1 MERSRVV
8 TTSFLWLFSLRL
20 RVSAVKKLLQMAEP
34 VGRRKRLP
42 HRLRVAGRRHRPPHL
57 ILMALIGS
65 CHNVAMKLSE
75 GKLKRMKALANQRG
89 VIAAAAMDQRGSLQK
104 SLASAR
110 GVGVKEITP
119 AMMGEFKTV
128 VTKVLTPHASAILLD
143 PEFGLEASHARSSNA
158 GLLLAYEL
166 SGYDNTRPG
175 RLPDLLPHV
184 SAKRIADWGADAVK
198 ILIYYSPYEEA
209 GINDIKHAFVERIG
223 AECET
228 WEIPFFLEFVGYDPK
243 GGDEKG
249 LEYAK
254 TKPSVVKKSMEEFSK
269 PQYRVDVLKVEVPV
283 NAEFVE
289 GSSVYK
295 GQKAYTREE
304 ALTHFRE
311 AAALASRPFIYLSA
325 GVGNAQFTESLKMAA
340 EAGTDYSGVLCG
352 RATWKEGIPVY
363 AKQGAKGLEE
373 WLQREGVRNI
383 NAVNEAIRPATP
395 WYAKLGMEAPA

>member
-1 MERSRVV
+1 
-8 TTSFLWLFSLRL
+8 
-20 RVSAVKKLLQMAEP
+20 
-34 VGRRKRLP
+34 
-42 HRLRVAGRRHRPPHL
+42 
-57 ILMALIGS
+57 MALIVS
-65 CHNVAMKLSE
+65 CHNVAMKPSE
-75 GKLKRMKALANQRG
+75 GKLKRMKALANERG
-89 VIAAAAMDQRGSLQK
+89 IIAAAAMDQRGSLQK
-104 SLASAR
+104 SLAAAR
-110 GVGVKEITP
+110 GVSVKEITP
-119 AMMGEFKTV
+119 AMMSEFKTV

-184 SAKRIADWGADAVK
+184 SAKRIVDWGADAVK
-198 ILIYYSPYEEA
+198 ILIYYTPYEEA
-209 GINDIKHAFVERIG
+209 SINDIKHAFVERIG

-254 TKPSVVKKSMEEFSK
+254 IKPSVVKKSMEEFSK

-289 GSSVYK
+289 KSSVYG

-304 ALTHFRE
+304 ALGHFRE
-311 AAALASRPFIYLSA
+311 AAAMASRPFIYLSA
-325 GVGNAQFTESLKMAA
+325 GVSNAQFTESLKMAG
-340 EAGTDYSGVLCG
+340 EAGTDFSGVLCG

-363 AKQGAKGLEE
+363 AKQGARGLEE

-383 NAVNEAIRPATP
+383 NAVNQAIRPATP
-395 WYAKLGMEAPA
+395 WFVKLGMEAPA